1 MSIQAMALSHRELI
15 DRIHASPRRF
25 VFSAAG
31 GGSGALAEM
40 LAVPGASHSV
50 LEAVI
55 PYSHEAIQSW
65 LGGRPDHFCS
75 ERTARA
81 MAMVAFRRAMQ
92 LSGGKT
98 EVAGLG
104 CTASLASTR
113 PKAGPHRIHVAVQ
126 TAAVTGFWSL
136 ELAKGQRTRE
146 EEEIVSN
153 ALALNAAA
161 EACEIAERV
170 EVPLLE
176 GEQVVESR
184 TVAPPAWRD
193 LLLGRTEMICEGNAA
208 KRNSPNALRAVFPGE
223 FNPLHQGHRRM
234 ASMAQELLGVPVEF
248 EIAIA
253 NVEKPPL
260 DYFEI
265 ERRMQQFMPDQAV
278 WLTRCARFAD
288 KARVFAGA
296 CFVVGID
303 TLRRIASPR
312 FYGDNE
318 SACLA
323 AIDQIVAR
331 GCRFLVFGRNL
342 GTGFVSLSDIDIPRS
357 LRAVC
362 MEVTSDLFRE
372 DISSTWIRRSGQW

>member
-1 MSIQAMALSHRELI
+1 MAITHRELI
-15 DRIHASPRRF
+15 DRIHAAPRRF
-25 VFSAAG
+25 VFSASG

-40 LAVPGASHSV
+40 LSVPGASHSV

-55 PYSHEAIQSW
+55 PYSHESLQGW

-92 LSGGKT
+92 LTGGNT

-104 CTASLASTR
+104 CTASLVSNR
-113 PKAGPHRIHVAVQ
+113 PKAGPHRIHLAMQ
-126 TAAVTGFWSL
+126 TAAATAFWSL
-136 ELAKGQRTRE
+136 ELKKGQRTRE
-146 EEEIVSN
+146 QEEAVGN
-153 ALALNAAA
+153 ALVLNAAA
-161 EACEIAERV
+161 EACEVAERV
-170 EVPLLE
+170 EIPLHE
-176 GEQVVESR
+176 GEQVAESR
-184 TVAPPAWRD
+184 AVAPPAWQD
-193 LLLGRTEMICEGNAA
+193 LLLGRAEAICEGNAA
-208 KRNSPNALRAVFPGE
+208 KRNAPGNLRAVFPGE

-234 ASMAQELLGVPVEF
+234 AVMAQELLGVPIEF

-265 ERRMQQFMPDQAV
+265 ERRMQQFSPDQTV
-278 WLTRCARFAD
+278 WLTRCARFVD

-312 FYGDNE
+312 FYADNE

-342 GTGFVSLSDIDIPRS
+342 GTGFVSLADVEIPRS

-362 MEVTSDLFRE
+362 MEVTSDMFRE
-372 DISSTWIRRSGQW
+372 DISSTWIRRAGQW